1 MLAPWQPQAQSCD
14 IVLRVDRPSIRASI
28 GGGKVTFRFDNR
40 VALVTGAGAGLG
52 RSYALLLASR
62 GARIVVND
70 PGGSTD
76 GKGGSNAVA
85 DKVVEEIR
93 AAGGTAVA
101 NYDSVADREGAARMV
116 KTAIDAFGKLD
127 IVINNAGILR
137 DKTFAKMEL
146 DDFDA
151 VIKVHLLGSVYVTKA
166 AWQHMIDQKYGRVV
180 LTTSGSGLAGNYGQ
194 SNYGA
199 AKAAMVGLMHN
210 LMMEGAKYDIKINC
224 ISPVAS
230 TRMTQNVMPEELL
243 KRLAPEQIAPAVAW
257 LSSEQCD
264 VTGEIVAA
272 GAGWYSRIKFVKTK
286 GAVLNVDRIN
296 TIEDFANAKDRI
308 FDMTGAAPYA
318 KTRDEDVRRRLGIAI

>member
-1 MLAPWQPQAQSCD
+1 M
-14 IVLRVDRPSIRASI
+14 
-28 GGGKVTFRFDNR
+28 TFRFDNR

-52 RSYALLLASR
+52 RSHALLLASR

-85 DKVVEEIR
+85 DKVVEEIK

-101 NYDSVADREGAARMV
+101 NYDSVSDREGAARMV
-116 KTAIDAFGKLD
+116 KTAIDTFGKLD

-137 DKTFAKMEL
+137 DKTFAKMAL
-146 DDFDA
+146 DDFDE

-210 LMMEGAKYDIKINC
+210 LMMEGAKHDIKINC
-224 ISPVAS
+224 ISPVAA
-230 TRMTQNVMPEELL
+230 TRMTQGVMPEELL
-243 KRLAPEQIAPAVAW
+243 KRLAPEQISPAVAW
-257 LSSEQCD
+257 LCAEQCD

-272 GAGWYSRIKFVKTK
+272 GAGWYSRIKLVKTK
-286 GAVLNVDRIN
+286 GAVLNVDKIN
-296 TIEDFANAKDRI
+296 TIEDFAAAKDRI
-308 FDMTGAAPYA
+308 FDMTGAAPYG
-318 KTRDEDVRRRLGIAI
+318 KTLDDDVRKRIGIAV

>member
-1 MLAPWQPQAQSCD
+1 M
-14 IVLRVDRPSIRASI
+14 
-28 GGGKVTFRFDNR
+28 TFRFDNR

-85 DKVVEEIR
+85 DKVVEEIK

-116 KTAIDAFGKLD
+116 RTAIDTFGKLD
-127 IVINNAGILR
+127 VVINNAGILR

-224 ISPVAS
+224 ISPVAA
-230 TRMTQNVMPEELL
+230 TRMTQAVMPEELL
-243 KRLAPEQIAPAVAW
+243 KRLAPEQISPAVAW
-257 LSSEQCD
+257 LCAEQCD

-272 GAGWYSRIKFVKTK
+272 GAGWYSRIKLVKTK
-286 GAVLNVDRIN
+286 GAVLNVDKIN
-296 TIEDFANAKDRI
+296 TIEDFAAAKDQI
-308 FDMTGAAPYA
+308 FDMTGSAPYA
-318 KTRDEDVRRRLGIAI
+318 KTLDDDVRKRIGIAV